1 MLKIAVR
8 KSSAGLGEAG
18 RERSSQSE
26 ARPLSA
32 KGEARKKSD
41 VSWWTPLACGR
52 RSFVRIGDCVH
63 GARCGSRSCFS
74 CARNKLERFGNIATH
89 LKREPG
95 EVFRSCVITPRDNRQ
110 TRTRQ
115 DIADFFASFRK
126 MLRSWNRSAG
136 LGYAFWTAEGV
147 VKWDEQGSIPCPL
160 RESAPPDE
168 WLYNSSAE
176 LRAEVETLRQECHDG
191 NCKFCRGSGYLPAVH
206 LHVHLLTSSKP
217 FYYGA
222 GKSDTALAAMHPD
235 GQGGYTGLDGFCSR
249 FGLFSRVE
257 TVRDVGHLQKYL
269 SKAMVKYTT
278 KGATDGKGKIDYQ
291 GSALEQAVVSWTIG
305 NNRSR
310 GAVGRAYGL
319 SSRTKNINANVV
331 MTDERAPERNAL
343 SCAVTGDDY
352 NRQPRELDQSAFLV
366 DTLTIGTGSEL
377 QNAINVLKK
386 TQVDT
391 SRRKTQVDSGPMVLD
406 MEYKAAKNK
415 WRLKRAEKRLSSNDM
430 LSRHWDDVTVV
441 NDNELWTMRTPEG
454 SIFARGGSMLFRP
467 YTLSPYHQTRAL
479 LALDGLPYHYWG
491 LYLDDLS
498 RRETTKRGDYDRAEN
513 RKMARA
519 IG

>member
-8 KSSAGLGEAG
+8 KTSGGLGGAGKRTFVEAWKDFEKKEN
-18 RERSSQSE
+18 RLE
-26 ARPLSA
+26 AKELCPLSA
-32 KGEARKKSD
+32 KGAARKKSD
-41 VSWWTPLACGR
+41 VAWWTPLACGR
-52 RSFVRIGDCVH
+52 RSFVRIGDSVH

-115 DIADFFASFRK
+115 DIADFFTSFRK

-191 NCKFCRGSGYLPAVH
+191 NCKFCGGSGYLPAVH

-222 GKSDTALAAMHPD
+222 GESDTGLAAMHPD

-291 GSALEQAVVSWTIG
+291 GSALEQ
-305 NNRSR
+305 
-310 GAVGRAYGL
+310 
-319 SSRTKNINANVV
+319 
-331 MTDERAPERNAL
+331 
-343 SCAVTGDDY
+343 
-352 NRQPRELDQSAFLV
+352 
-366 DTLTIGTGSEL
+366 
-377 QNAINVLKK
+377 VL
-386 TQVDT
+386 
-391 SRRKTQVDSGPMVLD
+391 
-406 MEYKAAKNK
+406 
-415 WRLKRAEKRLSSNDM
+415 
-430 LSRHWDDVTVV
+430 
-441 NDNELWTMRTPEG
+441 
-454 SIFARGGSMLFRP
+454 
-467 YTLSPYHQTRAL
+467 
-479 LALDGLPYHYWG
+479 
-491 LYLDDLS
+491 
-498 RRETTKRGDYDRAEN
+498 
-513 RKMARA
+513 
-519 IG
+519 

>member
-8 KSSAGLGEAG
+8 KTSPKVNQ
-18 RERSSQSE
+18 RSGQAE
-26 ARPLSA
+26 GDKATADPLLPRA
-32 KGEARKKSD
+32 KPDQINVVA
-41 VSWWTPLACGR
+41 WWTALACGR
-52 RSFVRIGDCVH
+52 RSFVKIGNNVV

-95 EVFRSCVITPRDNRQ
+95 EVFRSCVLTPRDNRQ
-110 TRTRQ
+110 TRTRK
-115 DIADFFASFRK
+115 DIAEFFSNFRK

-147 VKWDEQGSIPCPL
+147 VKWDEQGSITCPL
-160 RESAPPDE
+160 RQSVPPDE
-168 WLYNSSAE
+168 WLYNSSAD
-176 LRAEVETLRQECHDG
+176 LKVEVKNLRQQCYDG
-191 NCKFCRGSGYLPAVH
+191 NCKFCQGSGYLPAVH

-222 GKSDTALAAMHPD
+222 GESDTALAAMHPD
-235 GQGGYTGLDGFCSR
+235 GKGGYTGLDGFCSR

-278 KGATDGKGKIDYQ
+278 KGATDGKGKIDYE

-319 SSRTKNINANVV
+319 SSRTKNINANIV

-352 NRQPRELDQSAFLV
+352 TRQPRELDQSAFLV
-366 DTLTIGTGSEL
+366 NTLTIGTGSEL

-386 TQVDT
+386 TQLDKGLK
-391 SRRKTQVDSGPMVLD
+391 KTQLDSVVMVLD
-406 MEYKAAKNK
+406 FPHKLKK
-415 WRLKRAEKRLSSNDM
+415 GQWRLRPADKRLSSNDM
-430 LSRHWDDVTVV
+430 LSRHWDAVTVV
-441 NDNELWTMRTPEG
+441 DHDELWTMKTAEG
-454 SIFARGGSMLFRP
+454 SIFARGGSMIFRP
-467 YTLSPYHQTRAL
+467 YRMSTIEQTRAL

-498 RRETTKRGDYDRAEN
+498 RRETINRGGYDRAEN
-513 RKMARA
+513 REMA
-519 IG
+519 